1 MMTKINKKHVGS
13 TLDDL
18 LAEDGTL
25 AEVEAVACK
34 RVLAWELSREMQRQ
48 DVSKSEMARRMK
60 TSRPAL
66 DRLLDP
72 LNDSVTLRTLDK
84 AARVVGKHLHL
95 ELR

>member
-1 MMTKINKKHVGS
+1 MTKINKKHVGS

-18 LAEDGTL
+18 LAKDGTL
-25 AEVEAVACK
+25 AEVKAVACK
-34 RVLAWELSREMQRQ
+34 RVLAWELSKEMERQRI
-48 DVSKSEMARRMK
+48 SKSEMARRMK

-84 AARVVGKHLHL
+84 AANVVGKHLHM